1 MVSKHIIGS
10 HGGTVGA
17 WSDGDRLPVFLEILY
32 PEHLF
37 QKLSEIYTLHL
48 RCSLCHRHLRVIA
61 FTSVL
66 SVTLCALLYKSFS
79 LSLHIS
85 AEQ

>member
-1 MVSKHIIGS
+1 MSHREMENTEGYQNTSSVVTEAPSVRGVTEIGY
-10 HGGTVGA
+10 
-17 WSDGDRLPVFLEILY
+17 LFFLEILY

-66 SVTLCALLYKSFS
+66 SVTLCAL
-79 LSLHIS
+79 
-85 AEQ
+85 